1 MTQDAIVTKVL
12 PNDMA
17 EVAVARTTAC
27 GGNCGSCESCIFQSE
42 LKTLARNTIGARIG
56 QKVVIE
62 SKSSKIYGA
71 ALLVYIMP
79 LVLFIAA
86 YALAYFSGAREGICI
101 AVSFLGLA
109 LGAAIMVLSQRLR
122 KDKNQITFDIIR

>member
-1 MTQDAIVTKVL
+1 M
-12 PNDMA
+12 
-17 EVAVARTTAC
+17 
-27 GGNCGSCESCIFQSE
+27 
-42 LKTLARNTIGARIG
+42 
-56 QKVVIE
+56 VIE

-86 YALAYFSGAREGICI
+86 YALAYVSGAREGICI